1 MAVKRLSSA
10 LKEAL
15 APNGS
20 VLCLNSTSIG
30 LLFPTASERLDVLF
44 YRCGPASTCARTCV
58 LV

>member
-10 LKEAL
+10 LKESL

-20 VLCLNSTSIG
+20 VLCLNSTSVG

-44 YRCGPASTCARTCV
+44 YRWV
-58 LV
+58 K